1 MIQKVPERPI
11 LELRRKKEKER
22 QRVVRER
29 ESNERSYTV
38 AMVTCHVQQLVL
50 LQTNDELFELT
61 LSYPSE
67 DQWWVESCL
76 QTNQCNETA

>member
-11 LELRRKKEKER
+11 LELRRER
-22 QRVVRER
+22 KRK
-29 ESNERSYTV
+29 SNERSYTV

-50 LQTNDELFELT
+50 LQTNDELFALT